1 MLACAE
7 FWHEDIEG
15 CLSYVA
21 PLDSSD
27 PCSPTA
33 SQTIRSAAKENQK
46 SVGSQYNAKAT
57 YSTMV
62 SRLSAQTF
70 SQKSVYLKLRFAP
83 VSSVERLAFCHG
95 LN

>member
-1 MLACAE
+1 MKTSKDALATSPHSTAA
-7 FWHEDIEG
+7 I
-15 CLSYVA
+15 LA
-21 PLDSSD
+21 PR
-27 PCSPTA
+27 TA

-62 SRLSAQTF
+62 SRLIAQTF